1 MRRVFVIAA
10 AALMALGVG
19 HPARA
24 ETRMPQHFRFQSLFG
39 TYDKASLQV
48 GFAVYQADCASC
60 HGLSLVHYRDLAHL
74 GLSPRD
80 IAAIV
85 SRIKVRKGV
94 DAAGKPV
101 MVPATPRDAFKSPFP
116 NAAAAAQ
123 KFHGAI
129 PPDLSLIER
138 GHRDGADFVF
148 SLLMGYRSAPPNV
161 TVLPHNF
168 YNIAYPG
175 GQIAMGPALKPD
187 SVTLADGKKPSAQ
200 AMAHDVAAF
209 LAWTADPT
217 LDQRK
222 AVGLRIIIFLLIL
235 GVIGGLA
242 IRAQQRMDRRA

>member
-1 MRRVFVIAA
+1 MRRLLFATAV
-10 AALMALGVG
+10 ALTALGLG
-19 HPARA
+19 QSARA
-24 ETRMPQHFRFQSLFG
+24 ETRTPQSFRFQSLFG
-39 TYDKASLQV
+39 TYNKASLQV

-74 GLSPRD
+74 GLSPQD

-85 SRIKVRKGV
+85 SHIKVQKGV
-94 DAAGKPV
+94 DPAGKPV
-101 MVPATPRDAFKSPFP
+101 LAPAMARDAFKSPFP
-116 NAAAAAQ
+116 DEAAAEK

-148 SLLMGYRSAPPNV
+148 SLLMGYRAAPPNV
-161 TVLPHNF
+161 TMPPHHF

-175 GQIAMGPALKPD
+175 GLIAMAPPLKPG
-187 SVTLADGKKPSAQ
+187 SVTLADGKKPDVQ
-200 AMAHDVAAF
+200 AMAHDVAEF

-235 GVIGGLA
+235 GALGGFA
-242 IRAQQRMDRRA
+242 IRAGRRT